1 MVPSSKMLIFE
12 ILESREIKMAP
23 KKSAPASEPLQV
35 IKFDST
41 KKAEVL
47 AKSAATTAGFAASAL
62 MAAEL
67 MDIQTKRLEHFTLSP
82 DQREVL
88 LAVPGILKS
97 IKTKLAKPK
106 TSFTV
111 AEVACMTMAL
121 AEFPANDDPR
131 KQIAVLLVAKHL
143 SDRLLSGIIEL
154 GDNEIQQL
162 KEPKTKLDRNPLFQF
177 KITLLGSKPPIWRRI
192 QTTDCTLDKLHE
204 HIQTSMGWTN
214 SHLHHFRISKQLYGD
229 PMLMREDMQALNII
243 DSTRTKI
250 SKILPKT
257 ADRFSFIYE
266 YDFGDCWEHEILF
279 EGCPKKEPGI
289 KYPLCLEGER
299 ACPPED
305 VGGIGSYHEFLKALA
320 NPRNERHTERL
331 EWIGGKFDSKAFDA
345 TIATKEMKKGLPD
358 D

>member
-1 MVPSSKMLIFE
+1 
-12 ILESREIKMAP
+12 MAR
-23 KKSAPASEPLQV
+23 KKTAPATEPLQV
-35 IKFDST
+35 IKFDAT

-47 AKSAATTAGFAASAL
+47 AKSAATTAGFTVSAL
-62 MAAEL
+62 IAAEL
-67 MDIQTKRLEHFTLSP
+67 IGIETKRLEHFTLSP

-88 LAVPGILKS
+88 LAVPGISKS
-97 IKTKLAKPK
+97 IKTKLTKPK
-106 TSFTV
+106 ASFTV
-111 AEVACMTMAL
+111 AEVASMTMAL
-121 AEFPANDDPR
+121 AEFPPIDDPR
-131 KQIAVLLVAKHL
+131 TQIAVLLVAKHL
-143 SDRLLSGIIEL
+143 TDRLLEGIIEL

-162 KEPKTKLDRNPLFQF
+162 KEPKTKLDRNTLYQF

-214 SHLHHFRISKQLYGD
+214 SHLHHFRFGKQLFAD
-229 PMLMREDMQALNII
+229 PILMKEDMKELNII

-279 EGCPKKEPGI
+279 EGCPKKETGI
-289 KYPLCLEGER
+289 KYPLCVEGER

-305 VGGIGSYHEFLKALA
+305 VGGTRGFYEFLKALTDR
-320 NPRNERHTERL
+320 RNERHAERL
-331 EWIGGKFDSKAFDA
+331 EWIGGKFDPKAFDA
-345 TIATKEMKKGLPD
+345 SIATQEMKKGLPD
-358 D
+358 DWRSNAGF